1 MENSNNEQYVYL
13 LVIRTLGVDKTTFDY
28 DVIPFKTLDAVNN
41 AVLDDITN
49 MAKTSK
55 GEINFITYTPR
66 DNIDISET
74 THTPCGKIV
83 FKSNVKV
90 LYKVLLRKTK

>member
-55 GEINFITYTPR
+55 GEINLLLIHLVIILTSLKLL
-66 DNIDISET
+66 I
-74 THTPCGKIV
+74 HHV
-83 FKSNVKV
+83 VK
-90 LYKVLLRKTK
+90 